1 MSDSSYCYAHWR
13 DADLIHIGL
22 DWELEDL
29 PNDPIQVPLNEQ
41 PPSAEESEQA
51 FFEQQMLEMEQK
63 WTDQDLPVVTDQRDP
78 TVSGP

>member
-29 PNDPIQVPLNEQ
+29 PNDP
-41 PPSAEESEQA
+41 